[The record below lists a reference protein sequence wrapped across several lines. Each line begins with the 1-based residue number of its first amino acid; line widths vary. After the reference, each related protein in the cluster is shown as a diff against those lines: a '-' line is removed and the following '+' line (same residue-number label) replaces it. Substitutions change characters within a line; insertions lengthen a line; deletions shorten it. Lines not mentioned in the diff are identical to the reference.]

1 MKLNVVH
8 KENSLYG
15 RLNKNDR
22 CEMFS
27 FRWNEHFE
35 RNSIDNFNE
44 NYEKSFLNILSIE
57 YVQNV
62 CFIEVKTFC
71 FEKLLIFFFGHSN
84 CSSVCIEMKNDA
96 KVVSLC
102 ELNLMCPVRLG
113 KKLTVK

>member
-44 NYEKSFLNILSIE
+44 NY
-57 YVQNV
+57 
-62 CFIEVKTFC
+62 
-71 FEKLLIFFFGHSN
+71 
-84 CSSVCIEMKNDA
+84 
-96 KVVSLC
+96 
-102 ELNLMCPVRLG
+102 
-113 KKLTVK
+113 